1 MSGYLNAEIQSHLLK
16 SMIEINKK
24 IKRQLTTLVK
34 EKIDASGIN
43 NIIVNQNAN
52 KKKKQKGSN
61 KSA

>member
-1 MSGYLNAEIQSHLLK
+1 
-16 SMIEINKK
+16 MIEINKK
-24 IKRQLTTLVK
+24 IKRQLTTLAK
-34 EKIDASGIN
+34 EKIDASGIIN